1 MENLRV
7 VKIGLYA
14 RVSSAKQAQEKT
26 IDSQIASII
35 DYARSLGEK
44 IEPDLQFIDDGVSG
58 ASLERP
64 GLDHLRDKA
73 LAGEVVKVYVS
84 SPDRLSRK
92 SAHQIL
98 LIEEMKRLG
107 VDFSFV
113 NRNIGE
119 TPEDQM
125 LLQIQGVVA
134 EYEREKIIERSRRGK
149 LYAAKSGKVSV
160 LSAAPYGYYYQK
172 TSAEQNAAYLIH
184 PEEASVVK
192 EAFSLYCNTNIGL
205 RQIAKYFTEKTY
217 VTRTGKTFWGSSTIS
232 KMLHNPAYKGKAA
245 FKKTKAVKSSK
256 KTKRTIERK
265 KGSYG
270 GGHSHKRTRPEE
282 DWIYIPVPA
291 IIEEKI
297 FDIVQKRFQFNSKFS
312 PRNNKK
318 HHYLLSGLLRCKICG
333 YSVSGRFSPNKYTTK
348 LYYRCNGQDGSR
360 FHNGKVCAGH
370 HVRADALDDLVWG
383 SVKKLL
389 LDPETLIKEYQRR
402 LKSYENDYEAVIAE
416 KIKEINRYKR
426 EHGRLID
433 LFQSGLVKKE
443 EITIRLKTVN
453 SKLEQFD
460 HEVRYLKNQDQESK
474 KMLTVISNLNDFS
487 ANISKSLDLHTFEEK
502 RNIVRLLVEEV
513 EFDSIT
519 QEINVKHIIPLDP
532 KNCHLRPSSIH
543 CKQCHLS

>member
-1 MENLRV
+1 MENLRI

-14 RVSSAKQAQEKT
+14 RVSSTKQAQEKT
-26 IDSQIASII
+26 IDSQVASII
-35 DYARSLGEK
+35 EYASSLGEK

-149 LYAAKSGKVSV
+149 LYAAKNGKISV
-160 LSAAPYGYYYQK
+160 LSGAPYGYYYQK
-172 TSAEQNAAYLIH
+172 TNAEQSAAYLIH
-184 PEEASVVK
+184 PEEALVVK
-192 EAFSLYCNTNIGL
+192 EAFFLYCNKDFGL
-205 RQIAKYFTEKTY
+205 RQIAKYFTDKAY
-217 VTRTGKTFWGSSTIS
+217 LTRTGKTFWGSSTIS
-232 KMLHNPAYKGKAA
+232 KMLHNPAYKGTAA
-245 FKKTKAVKSSK
+245 FKKTKAVKSIK
-256 KTKRTIERK
+256 KTKRTKERK

-270 GGHSHKRTRPEE
+270 GFSHKRTRPEE

-291 IIEEKI
+291 IIEEKM
-297 FDIVQKRFQFNSKFS
+297 FDIAQKRFQFNSKFS
-312 PRNNKK
+312 RRNNKK
-318 HHYLLSGLLRCKICG
+318 HYYLLSGLLRCKICG
-333 YSVSGRFSPNKYTTK
+333 YSVSGRFSPSKYATK

-360 FHNGKVCAGH
+360 FHNGKVCMGH
-370 HVRADALDDLVWG
+370 HVRAEALDDLVWE
-383 SVKKLL
+383 SVRNLL
-389 LDPETLIKEYQRR
+389 LDPENLIKEYQRR
-402 LKSYENDYEAVIAE
+402 LKSYKNDYEAVIAE
-416 KIKEINRYKR
+416 KIREINRYKK

-453 SKLEQFD
+453 TKLEQFD
-460 HEVRYLKNQDQESK
+460 NEVRYLKNQDQESK
-474 KMLTVISNLNDFS
+474 KLLTIIRNLNDFS

-513 EFDSIT
+513 EVDSIK
-519 QEINVKHIIPLDP
+519 QEINVKHIIPLAP
-532 KNCHLRPSSIH
+532 KNCQLRPSSVDG
-543 CKQCHLS
+543 K